1 MSLAK
6 GLNMN
11 AVVVKAP
18 MDFSYKKVPLP
29 ETPDKGMLLK
39 VEACGLCGSDL
50 RTLRSGHRRV
60 TFPWI
65 LGHEICGT
73 VVSRGDN
80 YEGEWA
86 KGDLLAVGPN
96 AYCGTCDYCL
106 KGEFELCENHKEI
119 AQDWPGGFAEYVA
132 IPYESV
138 RLGNIRKVP
147 EGLNPDY
154 AAITEPISSCVNAQ
168 DKAGVTLGDTVV
180 IIGTGPIGCIHTS
193 LARTRGAHKI
203 IVIDINADRLKL
215 AEKFEPDNTINASK
229 MDPVREVLK
238 LTDGKGADVV
248 IDATPAPSASIQ
260 AIEMAAKGGRVVQFG
275 GLPKDNSKPGIDM
288 NIVHYNGL
296 YVMGSTAFAPKHF
309 FTALNLVALNK
320 IPMEKL
326 VTHVLPLS
334 KFAEG
339 VELAMEGKALKVV
352 FKP

>member
-1 MSLAK
+1 MSITGK
-6 GLNMN
+6 SEMK

-18 MDFSYKKVPLP
+18 MDFSYTSVPVP

-65 LGHEICGT
+65 LGHEISGT
-73 VVSRGDN
+73 VVDSGN
-80 YEGEWA
+80 EYEGTWKE
-86 KGDLLAVGPN
+86 GDLLAVGPN
-96 AYCGTCDYCL
+96 AYCGSCDYCL

-132 IPYESV
+132 IPYECV

-147 EGLNPDY
+147 RGVNPDY

-168 DKAGVTLGDTVV
+168 EKAGVTLGDTVV
-180 IIGTGPIGCIHTS
+180 IIGTGPIGCIHIS
-193 LARTRGAHKI
+193 LARTRGAFKI
-203 IVIDINADRLKL
+203 IVIDINDERLKL

-229 MDPVREVLK
+229 TDPVSEVLR
-238 LTDGKGADVV
+238 LTGGKGAEVV
-248 IDATPAPSASIQ
+248 IDATPAPIASVQ
-260 AIEMAAKGGRVVQFG
+260 AVQMAAKGGRVVQFG
-275 GLPKDNSKPGIDM
+275 GLPKDNSKPNIDM
-288 NIVHYNGL
+288 NLVHYNGL
-296 YVMGSTAFAPKHF
+296 HVIGTTAFAPKHF
-309 FTALNLVALNK
+309 FTALKLVASNK

-334 KFAEG
+334 EFGKG
-339 VELAMEGKALKVV
+339 VKLAMDGKALKVV

>member
-11 AVVVKAP
+11 AVVVNAP
-18 MDFSYKKVPLP
+18 MDFEYTKVPVP
-29 ETPDKGMLLK
+29 ETPDRGMLLK
-39 VEACGLCGSDL
+39 VESCGLCGSDL

-73 VVSRGDN
+73 VVETGVK
-80 YEGEWA
+80 YEGIWN

-106 KGEFELCENHKEI
+106 KGEFELCDNHKEI

-132 IPYESV
+132 IPYECV

-147 EGLNPDY
+147 EGLNSDY

-168 DKAGVTLGDTVV
+168 EKAGVTLGDTVAM
-180 IIGTGPIGCIHTS
+180 IGTGPIGCIHIS
-193 LARTRGAHKI
+193 LARARGAFKI
-203 IVIDINADRLKL
+203 IVIDINEERLKL
-215 AEKFEPDNTINASK
+215 AEAFEPDKTINASK
-229 MDPVREVLK
+229 IDPVKEVLK
-238 LTDGKGADVV
+238 LTNGKGADVV
-248 IDATPAPSASIQ
+248 IDATPAPAASVQ
-260 AIEMAAKGGRVVQFG
+260 GVEMARKGGRVIQFG
-275 GLPKDNSKPGIDM
+275 GLPKDNSKPGVDM
-288 NIVHYNGL
+288 NIVHYNGIHII
-296 YVMGSTAFAPKHF
+296 GTTAFAPKHF
-309 FTALNLVALNK
+309 FAALNLVASNR

-334 KFAEG
+334 DFGKG
-339 VELAMEGKALKVV
+339 VKLAMDGKALKVV